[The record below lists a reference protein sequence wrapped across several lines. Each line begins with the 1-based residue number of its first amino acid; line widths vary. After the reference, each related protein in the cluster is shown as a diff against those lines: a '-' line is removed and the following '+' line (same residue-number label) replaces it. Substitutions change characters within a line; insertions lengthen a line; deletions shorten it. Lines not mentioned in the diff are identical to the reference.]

1 MAFIYYGAYIFYN
14 MSLPEKQKDNTKDHY
29 EYESTDSNNNNKS
42 DSSGL
47 THIKDKIV
55 GKITSTTI
63 GKPEEDNNN
72 NNNVYLSESARISNN
87 IRTILL
93 SLFALIGFIILV
105 FAIFMAVVRVE
116 LAQIATSVFIVA
128 FIAAIVGAF
137 ALFGVVVY
145 QIRSGESSKV
155 KS

>member
-1 MAFIYYGAYIFYN
+1 

-29 EYESTDSNNNNKS
+29 EYESTDSNNNNRS

-55 GKITSTTI
+55 GKVTSTI
-63 GKPEEDNNN
+63 CKPEED

-128 FIAAIVGAF
+128 LIAAIVGAF

-145 QIRSGESSKV
+145 QIRSGESSRV
-155 KS
+155 KSQ

>member
-1 MAFIYYGAYIFYN
+1 
-14 MSLPEKQKDNTKDHY
+14 MSPPEKQKDNTKDHY
-29 EYESTDSNNNNKS
+29 EYESTDSNNNNRS

-63 GKPEEDNNN
+63 GKPEEV

>member
-1 MAFIYYGAYIFYN
+1 

-29 EYESTDSNNNNKS
+29 EYESTDSNNNNNRS

-47 THIKDKIV
+47 AHIKDIDRDIVV

-63 GKPEEDNNN
+63 GKPEED
-72 NNNVYLSESARISNN
+72 NNVYLSESARISNN
-87 IRTILL
+87 IRTILQ
-93 SLFALIGFIILV
+93 SLFALIGFVILV
-105 FAIFMAVVRVE
+105 FAIFAATVRGE
-116 LAQIATSVFIVA
+116 LVQIATSVFIVA

-145 QIRSGESSKV
+145 QIRSGGSIRV
-155 KS
+155 KL